1 MPTRK
6 VVSLRCPTCR
16 TIVLRSDEH
25 FPFCSDR
32 CRLIDLGKWASGAYK
47 ISSPVFDPDLLEE
60 SASELKKSQA
70 NRASEDQD
78 SDHSADERH
87 RN

>member
-1 MPTRK
+1 
-6 VVSLRCPTCR
+6 
-16 TIVLRSDEH
+16 
-25 FPFCSDR
+25 
-32 CRLIDLGKWASGAYK
+32 LGKWASGAYK

-78 SDHSADERH
+78 SDRSADERH